1 MTRLTSTAPAKV
13 NLTLHVT
20 GQRPDGY
27 HLLDSLVVF
36 VDVGDQLTVQPAP
49 DLKLTVG
56 GPFAMGVPGD
66 DRNLVLKAARALSDL
81 RGVDRGAALHLDKH
95 LPHAAGLGG
104 GSSDAAETLRLLAR
118 FWEVAPLPADHP
130 AVVALGADVP
140 VCLSGPAALHMQG
153 IGDVIHAAPALPDC
167 ALVLVNPKVD
177 TPTPA
182 VFKALA
188 QKDNPAMDRLPEGA
202 DLDTF
207 ADWLGRQRND
217 LLDPA
222 RQIAPQIDRVLDRLR
237 LLPAVKA
244 VGLSGSGATCWA
256 LVADMAAARLA
267 ARAVQVAEMGWWV
280 APAAVLRGQTSRA
293 TT

>member
-20 GQRPDGY
+20 GQRSDGY

-36 VDVGDQLTVQPAP
+36 VDVGDRLTVIPAP
-49 DLKLTVG
+49 DIRLTVG
-56 GPFAMGVPGD
+56 GPFALGVPVD
-66 DRNLVLKAARALSDL
+66 DRNLVLRAARALAEL
-81 RGVDRGAALHLDKH
+81 RGVDRGAALNLDKH

-104 GSSDAAETLRLLAR
+104 GSSDAAETLRLLSR

-140 VCLSGPAALHMQG
+140 VCLSGPAPLHMQG
-153 IGDVIHAAPALPDC
+153 IGDDVFAPPALPDC

-177 TPTPA
+177 TPTPE
-182 VFKALA
+182 VFKALTR
-188 QKDNPAMDRLPEGA
+188 KDNPAMDRVPVGA

-207 ADWLGRQRND
+207 AAWLDRQRND
-217 LLDPA
+217 LLPPA

-237 LLPAVKA
+237 LLPAIKA

-256 LVADMAAARLA
+256 LVNDMAAARQA

-280 APAAVLRGQTSRA
+280 APAAVLRG
-293 TT
+293 

>member
-1 MTRLTSTAPAKV
+1 MTRLTATAPAKV

-20 GQRPDGY
+20 GQRDDGY

-49 DLKLTVG
+49 DIRLTVG
-56 GPFAMGVPGD
+56 GPFAVGVPAD
-66 DRNLVLKAARALSDL
+66 DRNLVLKAARLLADL

-104 GSSDAAETLRLLAR
+104 GSSDAAQTLRMLAAY
-118 FWEVAPLPADHP
+118 WEVPPLPADHP

-140 VCLSGPAALHMQG
+140 VCLSGTAPLHMQG
-153 IGDVIHAAPALPDC
+153 IGDQVWAAPALPDC

-177 TPTPA
+177 TPTPE
-182 VFKALA
+182 VFKALT
-188 QKDNPAMDRLPEGA
+188 QKDNPAMDAIPAAA
-202 DLDTF
+202 DLDAF
-207 ADWLGRQRND
+207 AGWLNRQRND
-217 LLDPA
+217 LLTPA

-256 LVADMAAARLA
+256 LVTDMAAARQA

-280 APAAVLRGQTSRA
+280 APAAVLRG
-293 TT
+293 

>member
-1 MTRLTSTAPAKV
+1 MTRLTATAPAKF

-20 GQRPDGY
+20 GQRGDGY

-36 VDVGDQLTVQPAP
+36 VDVGDQLTVLPAP
-49 DLKLTVG
+49 DLRLSVG

-66 DRNLVLKAARALSDL
+66 DRNLVMQAARALAEL
-81 RGVDRGAALHLDKH
+81 RGVNRGAAIQLDKH

-104 GSSDAAETLRLLAR
+104 GSSDAAEALRLLAR
-118 FWEVAPLPADHP
+118 FWDVAPLPARHP
-130 AVVALGADVP
+130 AAVALGADVP
-140 VCLSGPAALHMQG
+140 VCLSGPAPLHMQG

-177 TPTPA
+177 TPTPD
-182 VFKALA
+182 VFRALA
-188 QKDNPAMDRLPEGA
+188 QKDNPAMDRLPDGTDVDGLA
-202 DLDTF
+202 QWLD
-207 ADWLGRQRND
+207 RQRND
-217 LLDPA
+217 LLTPA

-256 LVADMAAARLA
+256 LVADMAAARQA

-280 APAAVLRGQTSRA
+280 APAAVLRDQTSRA